1 MDRVHSTR
9 RSAMRL
15 VRVSLVMTLA
25 VGAAALVCGQDWPS
39 FRGPGAAGVADG
51 QNLPGD
57 WDVKAGRN
65 VRWKAD
71 VPGVGHSSPIVWG
84 DRVFVTTAV
93 PAEDPK
99 LV

>member
-1 MDRVHSTR
+1 
-9 RSAMRL
+9 MRL
-15 VRVSLVMTLA
+15 VRASLVFTLV
-25 VGAAALVCGQDWPS
+25 VGPTTFARGQDWPS
-39 FRGPGAAGVADG
+39 FRGPAATGVADG

-57 WDVKAGRN
+57 WDVKAGKN

-93 PAEDPK
+93 PAEDPT
-99 LV
+99 LVLGD